1 MDYSDSDR
9 KVPATKKRPNTEPD
23 LLHLPGTTESNNYT
37 PRAHSHRSQE
47 CFPDF
52 TTVEELVLS
61 ILNTKKG
68 ASDHME
74 LLLKS
79 GQLSNVVIFKAPRQ
93 IGGEN
98 SHVTDPEN
106 QRAAISSRRRIVIHA
121 DCGSTQQERKSGR
134 KG

>member
-1 MDYSDSDR
+1 
-9 KVPATKKRPNTEPD
+9 
-23 LLHLPGTTESNNYT
+23 
-37 PRAHSHRSQE
+37 
-47 CFPDF
+47 
-52 TTVEELVLS
+52 
-61 ILNTKKG
+61 
-68 ASDHME
+68 ME